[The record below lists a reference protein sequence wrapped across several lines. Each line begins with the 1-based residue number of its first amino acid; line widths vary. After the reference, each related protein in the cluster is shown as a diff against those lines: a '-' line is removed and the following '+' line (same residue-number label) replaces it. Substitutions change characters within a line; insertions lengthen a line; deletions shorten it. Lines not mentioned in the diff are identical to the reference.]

1 MSEKQE
7 CANQGLLP
15 CPFCGGGC
23 LEIVE
28 IEIPF
33 MENKEW
39 FSVRCLNCK
48 FECDTQKD
56 DIIAK
61 RKWNARP
68 TEEALQAK
76 LDEMCKAKEEVL
88 AREYSLHKKLELTS
102 NKLAVAVEALEE
114 IGKAGTWHEV
124 CKAWDKY
131 GKQALKEIG
140 E

>member
-76 LDEMCKAKEEVL
+76 LDK
-88 AREYSLHKKLELTS
+88 
-102 NKLAVAVEALEE
+102 AVEALEY
-114 IGKAGTWHEV
+114 IKRIDMYGADIHATDKMLVKMAVHKA
-124 CKAWDKY
+124 
-131 GKQALKEIG
+131 KQALKEIG